1 MKRIRGKAR
10 LLVGY
15 LVLLALSYLIWGL
28 LPPAGRPT
36 DGEKTKLLASD
47 NKEEL
52 HIAYRAWGD
61 PADPVVLLLHGSP
74 DIKNSLHG
82 LAERLAAGGFHVLR
96 PDLPGFGASTRD
108 PADPGIAA
116 QARWMSRFLSEGG
129 WEKAHVAGFSMGGG
143 VAIELARQAPE
154 RVRSLSLLSGLGVQ
168 ELELFGDYHL
178 NHAVHRLQ
186 FGLLLAARYALPHF
200 GMFPRQPFHLG
211 YARQF
216 LQSDQRPIRRYLRRW
231 DKPVWIFH
239 GKSDGL
245 VPVEAA
251 REHARLL
258 PQAEMELVG
267 GGHLLALRR
276 PALVVE
282 KWLPFLQAVEAG
294 EARWRADAPLAA
306 RTRAWEP
313 FPGQERQRLRG
324 IGRLLL
330 MTIIAVGTLASEDL
344 AGISAGLLA
353 AAGTLGY
360 GSAVLASF
368 LGILIGD
375 SLLYAAGYHFGRP
388 LLEHRWARWFVPRHG
403 LDRAQAMFQRYGLWI
418 IIITRFLPGTR
429 AATYFSAGVL
439 RAPFWR
445 FLLVFALAAA
455 LWTPLLVG
463 LAYLAGSQLQQFY
476 GAYELLALPVLIAAG
491 LLVYL
496 FLHYVIPLLTF
507 RGRAR
512 LRGKWIRATR
522 WEFWPS
528 WQVNGPLFVYM
539 VMYSLFRYRNPML
552 VTAVNPLMPHGGFL
566 GESKSAILSA
576 FRGADGAV
584 ARWRR
589 IPGGDSGE
597 RMEAFEVARR
607 ELNLPFPVVLK
618 PDEGQRG
625 IGVRIVGNDDEA
637 EEVLGETSLPM
648 LLQEYVGGTEAGV
661 FYAKAPSWTRGRIL
675 SIVIKKQLQVVGD
688 GESTLEV
695 LLHRHPRAVAQLALF
710 LRRFADRLEEIPAQ
724 GETVALGQLGTH
736 ALGSLFLDGR
746 HLCSEELRQ
755 TVETWA
761 EAVPGFF
768 FGRFDVKSPD
778 EESLRRGEGLRI
790 MEVNGVTSEAAH
802 IYDPKHGVL
811 TAWRTLTEQWRL
823 AYAIAAENARAGAEV
838 SGFRPF
844 VRDLVK
850 ARQRQRPLA
859 GK

>member
-10 LLVGY
+10 LLLGY
-15 LVLLALSYLIWGL
+15 LVLLAFSYFIWGL
-28 LPPAGRPT
+28 LPPGDRPAEGKQTRLLNAG
-36 DGEKTKLLASD
+36 
-47 NKEEL
+47 NKEQL
-52 HIAYRAWGD
+52 HIAYDVWGD

-74 DIKNSLHG
+74 DMKNSLHG

-96 PDLPGFGASTRD
+96 PDLPGFGGSTRD
-108 PADPGIAA
+108 PADLGIAA
-116 QARWMSRFLSEGG
+116 QARWMNRFLSEGG
-129 WEKAHVAGFSMGGG
+129 WKEVHVGGFSMGGG

-154 RVRSLSLLSGLGVQ
+154 KVRSLSLLSGLGVQ

-186 FGLLLAARYALPHF
+186 FGLLYAAKYALPHF
-200 GMFPRQPFHLG
+200 GLFPRQPFHLG

-216 LQSDQRPIRRYLRRW
+216 LESDLRPIRRYLRRW
-231 DKPVWIFH
+231 GKPVWIFH
-239 GKSDGL
+239 GKSDSL
-245 VPVEAA
+245 IPVEAA

-258 PQAEMELVG
+258 PQADMDLVG

-276 PALVVE
+276 PAVVVDN
-282 KWLPFLQAVEAG
+282 WIPFLKAVEAG
-294 EARWRADAPLAA
+294 KARWRADAPVAA
-306 RTRAWEP
+306 QRRVWEP
-313 FPGQERQRLRG
+313 FHGQERQRLRG

-403 LDRAQAMFQRYGLWI
+403 LERAQAMFQRYGLWI

-429 AATYFSAGVL
+429 AATYFSAGLL

-463 LAYLAGSQLQQFY
+463 LAFLAGSQLRQFY
-476 GAYELLALPVLIAAG
+476 GAYEVFALPVLIAAG
-491 LLVYL
+491 LLVY
-496 FLHYVIPLLTF
+496 FVLHYLIPLLTF

-512 LRGKWIRATR
+512 LRGKWLRATR

-528 WQVNGPLFVYM
+528 WQFNGPLLVYM

-576 FRGADGAV
+576 FRGSDEAV

-589 IPGGDSGE
+589 IPSGDSGK
-597 RMEAFEVARR
+597 RMQAFDVARR

-637 EEVLGETSLPM
+637 KEALRETSLPL
-648 LLQEYVGGTEAGV
+648 LLQEFVGGLEAGI

-688 GESTLEV
+688 GESTLEE
-695 LLHRHPRAVAQLALF
+695 LLHRHPRAVAQLGLF
-710 LRRFADRLEEIPAQ
+710 LRRFADRLGEIPAK
-724 GETVALGQLGTH
+724 GATVALGQLGTH

-746 HLCSEELRQ
+746 YLCSEKLLRS
-755 TVETWA
+755 VEAWA
-761 EAVPGFF
+761 ISVPGFF
-768 FGRFDVKSPD
+768 FGRFDVKAPD

-811 TAWRTLTEQWRL
+811 AAWRTLAKQWRL
-823 AYAIAAENARAGAEV
+823 AFAIAAENARAGAEV
-838 SGFRPF
+838 SRFRPF

-850 ARQRQRPLA
+850 ARRRQRPLV